1 MNDKA
6 VGLDQTEEDALTYKV
21 SDKALETAAGHRKSE
36 GESPHKAILFWF
48 IHLPGL
54 TRLLNR

>member
-21 SDKALETAAGHRKSE
+21 SDKALETAAGTGNRKA
-36 GESPHKAILFWF
+36 KAHTKAFCS
-48 IHLPGL
+48 GL
-54 TRLLNR
+54 STCPA